1 VNAKQFVT
9 LISKGNSL
17 QKEDFQDL
25 VKLHDTFPYFA
36 LPRVL
41 AAKYEMEKLEN
52 PSQDHLHWAAL
63 QSPDRLRLKEL
74 LEQPIDFLPMPT
86 LKDDPA
92 PEEKVVA
99 STVEEPQPG
108 KNEEPTVPGLSTGTP
123 IERREEILKKLEENL
138 IRFKKSKENPKE
150 GKTNKKEKLAAPP
163 KAEDLLETIK
173 KKEKKAI
180 SDTHKKEQLHLIKAF
195 NKKNV
200 KISMPP
206 PTESDELPTDLSKKS
221 TLFNNKLISPSYA
234 KLLAQQGKKEDAI
247 EIYKKLILKFP
258 DKSTYFAN
266 LIKKL
271 ED

>member
-1 VNAKQFVT
+1 MNAKQFLT

-17 QKEDFQDL
+17 QKEDFQEL
-25 VKLHDTFPYFA
+25 VKLHDTFPYFSI
-36 LPRVL
+36 PRVL
-41 AAKYEMEKLEN
+41 AAKYEMEKLEDQ
-52 PSQDHLHWAAL
+52 SQGHLHWAAV
-63 QSPDRLRLKEL
+63 QSPDRLRLKGL
-74 LEQPIDFLPMPT
+74 LEQPIDFLPMPAS
-86 LKDDPA
+86 KPEPA
-92 PEEKVVA
+92 PEEKDVVT
-99 STVEEPQPG
+99 TVEEPGPVIS
-108 KNEEPTVPGLSTGTP
+108 EEPVEAGLSTGTS
-123 IERREEILKKLEENL
+123 IEHREEILKKLEENL

-150 GKTNKKEKLAAPP
+150 GKTKRSRKQSAPP
-163 KAEDLLETIK
+163 NAEDLLETIK

-180 SDTHKKEQLHLIKAF
+180 SDTHKKEQLDLIKAF

-200 KISMPP
+200 KISMSPSM
-206 PTESDELPTDLSKKS
+206 ESAELQADLSKKS

-266 LIKKL
+266 LIKEL